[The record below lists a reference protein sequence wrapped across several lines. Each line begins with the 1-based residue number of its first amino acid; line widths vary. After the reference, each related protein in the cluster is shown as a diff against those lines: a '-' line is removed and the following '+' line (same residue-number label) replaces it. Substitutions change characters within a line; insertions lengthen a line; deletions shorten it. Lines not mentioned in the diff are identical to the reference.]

1 MSTPYTGKQP
11 EGFFDESKQGVLYV
25 LELETTKPYIAWWSN
40 YFEDWWHRERSH
52 TERKHV
58 GKERFIKIGYS
69 TRREHY
75 ETDSFE
81 WRKNKYNR
89 EGVRVVDVLR
99 VYEMREWQSEIEQ
112 EMHRYWSKECWFD
125 WRSHVRK
132 KYKYWPKWKG
142 FSGYTECYVPELK
155 NKLNVIDDMVRGAV
169 MRRIDEKITKLMED
183 RNVWNN

>member
-1 MSTPYTGKQP
+1 MSTPY
-11 EGFFDESKQGVLYV
+11 FDESKQGVLYV
-25 LELETTKPYIAWWSN
+25 LELETTKPYIAWWST
-40 YFEDWWHRERSH
+40 YYEMYWHRERGH
-52 TERKHV
+52 TERRHV

-69 TRREHY
+69 TRKEHY

-99 VYEMREWQSEIEQ
+99 VYEMRQWEYEIEQ
-112 EMHRYWSKECWFD
+112 ELHDHWSKECWTD
-125 WRSHVRK
+125 LSVYLSK
-132 KYKYWPKWKG
+132 SYKYTPMWKG

-155 NKLNVIDDMVRGAV
+155 SKLNVIDDMVRGSV
-169 MRRIDEKITKLMED
+169 NRRIDETIRKLEED